1 MKVLAL
7 HPEKCTG
14 CLRCE
19 LACSY
24 MQTGLFQP
32 SKSVIRVSP
41 FEGYTSYAPYTC
53 TQCAEGWCMTACPVG
68 AIQINA
74 AGAKD
79 VMDDTCVGCKL
90 CTIACPYGTM
100 FYDGDTQKAY
110 KCNLCGGAPACASAC
125 PTEAITFED
134 GETADWIGDFAAE
147 RTARVLALEAR

>member
-1 MKVLAL
+1 VHDRL
-7 HPEKCTG
+7 PG
-14 CLRCE
+14 
-19 LACSY
+19 
-24 MQTGLFQP
+24 
-32 SKSVIRVSP
+32 
-41 FEGYTSYAPYTC
+41 
-53 TQCAEGWCMTACPVG
+53 G

-100 FYDGDTQKAY
+100 FYDVDTQKAY

-134 GETADWIGDFAAE
+134 VETADWIGDFAAE
-147 RTARVLALEAR
+147 RTARVLAVEAR